1 MTDVGTTVT
10 IRAGISGDAVLNHT
24 QPFDLIN
31 DGTLRLRNT
40 NANAFNATLNIN
52 GPVKLVN
59 NGTLQLE
66 QHTGAGQRTIGG
78 AVQNNGTLV
87 VTASDGV
94 LTGGLLNQSGGTL
107 SGGVLD
113 VSGSLSYA
121 GANIVTN
128 DATLI
133 VDGAGALIENLL
145 GQDALRNLTTNTGM
159 LTITNGATVSPI
171 GGITNTAT
179 VLIGPGA
186 TLAPGGLYVQTAGLT
201 TVDGGTLAATVDIQG
216 GTFDGAGTVLGG
228 LRNAGVVAPGGSADT
243 LIVTGAYLQLAGS
256 ALELEIGG
264 ASPGTGHDLLQIGG
278 TANLS
283 GTLHIDTIGAFTPT
297 PGQRFTVL
305 RATGGRTG
313 NWGTVTAIHG
323 RWVRLHAGV
332 AV

>member
-1 MTDVGTTVT
+1 MGQPHGWELGGRGKLARHVDGSPWSRTTS
-10 IRAGISGDAVLNHT
+10 A
-24 QPFDLIN
+24 
-31 DGTLRLRNT
+31 
-40 NANAFNATLNIN
+40 
-52 GPVKLVN
+52 
-59 NGTLQLE
+59 
-66 QHTGAGQRTIGG
+66 GAGQRTIGG

-228 LRNAGVVAPGGSADT
+228 LRNAGVVAPGGSAGT

-313 NWGTVTAIHG
+313 NWGRSRNPRPVGSPTRRSCSLTACF
-323 RWVRLHAGV
+323 WRLRRSAT
-332 AV
+332 ARSQRSSERQAPTQP